1 MMRRIA
7 QAIDPRDDG
16 HLRRRSILEIA
27 ARDFLGQLPAKAGS
41 KGGTGYAGWDLS
53 NVCQAMFWAVLL
65 VSQRRERFAM
75 RLIGQV
81 HRDTRA
87 VMPYGAEKRATKEIL
102 DAVPGIDADSLVGFV
117 DVAIVHFRPPNSTGV
132 PLVPGPE
139 AIELLKAAGLRGA
152 MVGELRP
159 EVVEAAWLE
168 AHPPA
173 KNVDRDADTEWKIA
187 QGRAETLLRSWQEK
201 RKSKGRRRI

>member
-1 MMRRIA
+1 M
-7 QAIDPRDDG
+7 
-16 HLRRRSILEIA
+16 
-27 ARDFLGQLPAKAGS
+27 
-41 KGGTGYAGWDLS
+41 
-53 NVCQAMFWAVLL
+53 
-65 VSQRRERFAM
+65 
-75 RLIGQV
+75 
-81 HRDTRA
+81 
-87 VMPYGAEKRATKEIL
+87 
-102 DAVPGIDADSLVGFV
+102 
-117 DVAIVHFRPPNSTGV
+117 
-132 PLVPGPE
+132 PGPE